1 MSCIFISISLLMPF
15 PNIALKY
22 GREML
27 PMQKYYEGS
36 KILLESIPQR
46 QDLSDNTRMFKIWQM
61 NQALEVLIS
70 LS

>member
-1 MSCIFISISLLMPF
+1 MPF
-15 PNIALKY
+15 PNIAFKY

-36 KILLESIPQR
+36 KILLESIAQR
-46 QDLSDNTRMFKIWQM
+46 QDLSDNMRMFKIWQM

-70 LS
+70 LC